1 MVVVQSIVIA
11 VTLLCIVA
19 ATRFAIGMGSGES
32 DAS

>member
-19 ATRFAIGMGSGES
+19 GTRLAFVMGPGES
-32 DAS
+32 DPS

>member
-19 ATRFAIGMGSGES
+19 ATRLAIDMGHGDS
-32 DAS
+32 DPS